1 MIRRAGA
8 SPRRRRDTDRG
19 LLPFQVLMGVTAAGI
34 GGIVTVLGE
43 LRDELGFSGT
53 GVGVMV
59 ASGFVAAFVSQMT
72 LARMADVGHARLMA
86 TAGIGLSAA
95 SMLAMVFAGDLTS
108 WVVSRAALGF
118 AGGLILPGVRR
129 AASVHDPARAGEN
142 LGRMVVAETTGFI
155 FGPVMT
161 AVLVW
166 IGGIRAPFA
175 VFAAAMALFLPVALR
190 LPPDRGLLDVG
201 RRTAFD
207 LLTLRRLQGALIMVG
222 GYFMIIGAW
231 EAVLPVMFADR
242 GAGAVMTGIAFTMVA
257 LPIMLVGT
265 RAGRLADRV
274 GPVRVAMAGLVAVS
288 LVTMTYG
295 VLPGVIAVT
304 AAMVLV
310 GFGDGYGFTAAH
322 AVVARAVPEQ
332 RQAAA
337 LGLMGAAEV
346 AGAALAALPAA
357 WLYERFGSGPTWAI
371 VGLTVLALVAVGWLR
386 MRGTVPASGPDAP
399 DARDSGDSP
408 DSGRSDG

>member
-8 SPRRRRDTDRG
+8 ASRRRSSRD
-19 LLPFQVLMGVTAAGI
+19 LLPFQVLMGVTAGGI

-43 LRDELGFSGT
+43 LRDQLGFSGT
-53 GVGVMV
+53 GIGVMV
-59 ASGFVAAFVSQMT
+59 ASGFVAAFVSQVT
-72 LARMADVGHARLMA
+72 LARLADMGHARTMA

-95 SMLAMVFAGDLTS
+95 AMLMMVFAEGLPV
-108 WVVSRAALGF
+108 WVLSRAVLGF
-118 AGGLILPGVRR
+118 GGGLILPGVRR

-155 FGPVMT
+155 FGPVLT
-161 AVLVW
+161 ALLVGV
-166 IGGIRAPFA
+166 GGIRTPFA
-175 VFAAAMALFLPVALR
+175 VFAGAMLLFVPVAVR
-190 LPPDRGLLDVG
+190 LPPDRGLLDAS
-201 RRTAFD
+201 RRATSLD
-207 LLTLRRLQGALIMVG
+207 LLSMRRLQGALIMVG
-222 GYFMIIGAW
+222 GYFMVIGAW

-242 GAGAVMTGIAFTMVA
+242 GAGAAETGIAFTVVA
-257 LPIMLVGT
+257 LPIMLVGR

-274 GPVRVAMAGLVAVS
+274 GPVRVTMAGLVVVS
-288 LVTMTYG
+288 LLTMTYG
-295 VLPGVIAVT
+295 VIPGVVPIV

-346 AGAALAALPAA
+346 AGAGLAALPAA
-357 WLYERFGSGPTWAI
+357 WLYDSFGPGPTWAA
-371 VGLTVLALVAVGWLR
+371 VGLTVLALVVAGWLR
-386 MRGTVPASGPDAP
+386 IRGTVPASGPDAP
-399 DARDSGDSP
+399 RP
-408 DSGRSDG
+408 DVST

>member
-1 MIRRAGA
+1 MADPAGA
-8 SPRRRRDTDRG
+8 SSRRADRRD
-19 LLPFQVLMGVTAAGI
+19 LLPFQLLMGVTAGGI
-34 GGIVTVLGE
+34 GGIVTVLGVV
-43 LRDELGFSGT
+43 RDEFGFSGI
-53 GVGVMV
+53 GIALVV
-59 ASGFVAAFVSQMT
+59 ASGFVAAFVSQVT
-72 LARMADVGHARLMA
+72 LARLADVGHSRAMA
-86 TAGIGLSAA
+86 TVGIALSAA
-95 SMLAMVFAGDLTS
+95 AMLAMVFAVGLVA
-108 WVVSRAALGF
+108 WVLSRAALGF

-155 FGPVMT
+155 FGPTLT

-166 IGGIRAPFA
+166 VGGIRAPFA
-175 VFAAAMALFLPVALR
+175 VFAGAMLLFLPVAMR
-190 LPPDRGLLDVG
+190 LPPDRGLLG
-201 RRTAFD
+201 LARRPTSFD
-207 LLTLRRLQGALIMVG
+207 LLSSRRLQGALIIVG

-242 GAGAVMTGIAFTMVA
+242 GAGAGMTGIAFTMVA

-274 GPVRVAMAGLVAVS
+274 GPVRVTMAGLVAVS
-288 LVTMTYG
+288 LMTMTYG
-295 VLPGVIAVT
+295 VIPGVIPIV
-304 AAMVLV
+304 AAMMAV

-346 AGAALAALPAA
+346 AGAAIAALPAA
-357 WLYERFGSGPTWAI
+357 WLYESRGPGPTWAL
-371 VGLTVLALVAVGWLR
+371 VGLTVLALVVAGWLR
-386 MRGTVPASGPDAP
+386 IRGTVPASGPQA
-399 DARDSGDSP
+399 P
-408 DSGRSDG
+408 DSGQADPSSRTSPKIL

>member
-1 MIRRAGA
+1 MIDRTGA
-8 SPRRRRDTDRG
+8 SSRRGARRD

-43 LRDELGFSGT
+43 LRDQFGFSGT
-53 GVGVMV
+53 GIGVMV
-59 ASGFVAAFVSQMT
+59 ASGFVAAFVSQVT
-72 LARMADVGHARLMA
+72 LARLADAGRARMMAA
-86 TAGIGLSAA
+86 AGIALSAA
-95 SMLAMVFAGDLTS
+95 AMLMMVFAEGLAV
-108 WVVSRAALGF
+108 WVLSRAVLGF

-142 LGRMVVAETTGFI
+142 LGRMVVAETTGFV

-161 AVLVW
+161 ALLVW
-166 IGGIRAPFA
+166 LGGIRAPFA
-175 VFAAAMALFLPVALR
+175 VFAGAMLLFLPVAVR
-190 LPPDRGLLDVG
+190 LPPDRGVLDVA
-201 RRTAFD
+201 RRLTSFD
-207 LLTLRRLQGALIMVG
+207 LLSMRRLQGALIMVG
-222 GYFMIIGAW
+222 GYFMMIGAW

-242 GAGAVMTGIAFTMVA
+242 GAGAVATGIAFTVVA
-257 LPIMLVGT
+257 LPVMLVGT

-274 GPVRVAMAGLVAVS
+274 GPVRVTMAGLVAVS

-295 VLPGVIAVT
+295 VMPGVVPIV

-310 GFGDGYGFTAAH
+310 GFGDGYGFIAAH

-346 AGAALAALPAA
+346 AGAAVAALPAA
-357 WLYERFGSGPTWAI
+357 WLYEATGSGPTWAI
-371 VGLTVLALVAVGWLR
+371 VGLSVLALVVVGWLR
-386 MRGTVPASGPDAP
+386 IRGTVPTSGPDAP
-399 DARDSGDSP
+399 
-408 DSGRSDG
+408 RSDALS

>member
-1 MIRRAGA
+1 
-8 SPRRRRDTDRG
+8 
-19 LLPFQVLMGVTAAGI
+19 MGVTAGGI

-43 LRDELGFSGT
+43 LRDHLGFSGT
-53 GVGVMV
+53 GIGVMV
-59 ASGFVAAFVSQMT
+59 AGGFVAAFVSQVA
-72 LARMADVGHARLMA
+72 LARLADMGHARTMA

-95 SMLAMVFAGDLTS
+95 AMLMMVFAEGLAV
-108 WVVSRAALGF
+108 WVLSRAVLGF
-118 AGGLILPGVRR
+118 GGGLILPGVRR

-155 FGPVMT
+155 FGPVLT
-161 AVLVW
+161 ALLVGV
-166 IGGIRAPFA
+166 GGIRAPFA
-175 VFAAAMALFLPVALR
+175 VFAGAMLLFVPVAVR
-190 LPPDRGLLDVG
+190 LPPDRGLLDVS
-201 RRTAFD
+201 RRATSFD
-207 LLTLRRLQGALIMVG
+207 LLSLRRLQGALIIVG
-222 GYFMIIGAW
+222 GYFMVIGAW

-242 GAGAVMTGIAFTMVA
+242 GAGATETGIAFTVVA
-257 LPIMLVGT
+257 LPVMLVGR
-265 RAGRLADRV
+265 RAGRLADRA
-274 GPVRVAMAGLVAVS
+274 GPVRVTMAGLVAVS

-295 VLPGVIAVT
+295 VIPGVVPIV

-346 AGAALAALPAA
+346 AGAAIAALPAA
-357 WLYERFGSGPTWAI
+357 WLYNSFGPGPTWAA
-371 VGLTVLALVAVGWLR
+371 VGLTVLALVVVGRLR

-399 DARDSGDSP
+399 RP
-408 DSGRSDG
+408 DVST

>member
-1 MIRRAGA
+1 MTDRAGA
-8 SPRRRRDTDRG
+8 SSRRDARRD
-19 LLPFQVLMGVTAAGI
+19 LLPFQVLMGVTAGGI

-43 LRDELGFSGT
+43 LRDEFGFSGI
-53 GVGVMV
+53 GIGVMV
-59 ASGFVAAFVSQMT
+59 ASGFVAAFVSQVT
-72 LARMADVGHARLMA
+72 LARQADAGHSRAMA
-86 TAGIGLSAA
+86 TVGIALSTAA
-95 SMLAMVFAGDLTS
+95 MLVMVFAVDLVV
-108 WVVSRAALGF
+108 WVLSRAALGF

-155 FGPVMT
+155 FGPTLT

-166 IGGIRAPFA
+166 VGGIRAPFA
-175 VFAAAMALFLPVALR
+175 VFAGAMLLFLPVAAR
-190 LPPDRGLLDVG
+190 LPPDRGLLDGV
-201 RRTAFD
+201 RRSTSFD
-207 LLTLRRLQGALIMVG
+207 LLSNRRLQGALIIVG
-222 GYFMIIGAW
+222 GYFMMIGAW

-274 GPVRVAMAGLVAVS
+274 GPVRVTMAGLVAVS
-288 LVTMTYG
+288 LMTMTYG
-295 VLPGVIAVT
+295 VIPGVIPIV
-304 AAMVLV
+304 AAMVVV

-322 AVVARAVPEQ
+322 VVVSRAVSEQ

-346 AGAALAALPAA
+346 AGAATAALPSA
-357 WLYERFGSGPTWAI
+357 WLYETSGPGPTWAL
-371 VGLTVLALVAVGWLR
+371 VGLTVLTLVVTGWLR
-386 MRGTVPASGPDAP
+386 IRGTVPASGPDAP
-399 DARDSGDSP
+399 D
-408 DSGRSDG
+408 SGRTDPSSRTNPE